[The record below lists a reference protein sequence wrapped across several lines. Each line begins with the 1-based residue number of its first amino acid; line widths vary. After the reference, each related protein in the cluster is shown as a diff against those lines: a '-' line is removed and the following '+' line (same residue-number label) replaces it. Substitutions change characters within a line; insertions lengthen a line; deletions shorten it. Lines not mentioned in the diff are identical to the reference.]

1 MASVRKVTR
10 LETGNQSSCFLR
22 SVIRT
27 RRNERER
34 ERKRKR
40 EKERRGFSNER
51 TGSVGRFVGLTFARL
66 QNTGAKKKRKTTG
79 DEKRDKIYRK
89 LELER
94 SFNRVKID
102 LVLCELCCIDSI

>member
-66 QNTGAKKKRKTTG
+66 QNTGAKKKKK
-79 DEKRDKIYRK
+79 D
-89 LELER
+89 
-94 SFNRVKID
+94 NRRR
-102 LVLCELCCIDSI
+102 EEG